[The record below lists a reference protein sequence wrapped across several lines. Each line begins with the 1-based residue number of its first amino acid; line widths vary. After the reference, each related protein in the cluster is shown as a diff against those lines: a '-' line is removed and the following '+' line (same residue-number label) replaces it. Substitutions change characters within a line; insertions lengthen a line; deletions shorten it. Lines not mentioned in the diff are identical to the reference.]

1 MGFPSRGAFGVTR
14 RQAKGCLLV
23 AIFLAKAAFV
33 PVPRSLRGSDLARHA
48 KEGSEADQYDWQR
61 VGGRQTAAPDVPD
74 IADLPDLPDFSEEGG
89 EASVQAQVKV
99 REVSLPDVPGIDD
112 DLLPPGP
119 NPWSDGGLGFLEW
132 TGIWAAL
139 LTVVL
144 AVGAG
149 GSWVIARLQLEPA
162 VAAQLLDVLKPL
174 LNLYQLLFLARV
186 LLAQFP
192 KLKTSDWPYA
202 ICHYPTEFILGPTR
216 MILKPEAGVDVSP
229 FVWLLFTSL
238 VAELLTGSFGI
249 LQMVK
254 DSARSSIGQPMV
266 KIR

>member
-1 MGFPSRGAFGVTR
+1 MTR

-48 KEGSEADQYDWQR
+48 KEGSEDQYDWQR
-61 VGGRQTAAPDVPD
+61 VGGRQTQAPDVPD

-162 VAAQLLDVLKPL
+162 VAAQLLDVL
-174 LNLYQLLFLARV
+174 FIG
-186 LLAQFP
+186 
-192 KLKTSDWPYA
+192 A
-202 ICHYPTEFILGPTR
+202 ICIRPSLTWTPLFTNGGAAVSREHEP
-216 MILKPEAGVDVSP
+216 AGVLQANILASGFMASDGEEKA
-229 FVWLLFTSL
+229 FVEFSGAAWLC
-238 VAELLTGSFGI
+238 G
-249 LQMVK
+249 
-254 DSARSSIGQPMV
+254 
-266 KIR
+266 